1 MVSSYKK
8 LLSDASEDEG
18 RALQYYHFQHHSP
31 LGKMVA
37 RANQRLDLKY
47 LLNKFPLRHR
57 PNIASLESLSPT
69 LSDPTGDKVTV
80 IMLSYKRGQLD
91 DLRDKLL
98 KPIVEP
104 ASGFAALVDKVIL
117 VWNGD
122 FSEIPSDIQEFS
134 SKQAGFPV
142 EIVPFAK
149 NTLLNR
155 YDLSLLQRIHTQ
167 AVTFLDDDDKL
178 PSLEQLQLSFSF
190 WRCDVRRAT
199 YLEGRMPRNP
209 GDHFV
214 VDVFDYM
221 SNTARKFSQFGVPY
235 GSVVSKKWL
244 SVYMS
249 PQFEELQK
257 FVIGHPCKPDD
268 IAFGLMIQFMNRFN
282 GAAPTV
288 VPKIVRSTR
297 KSDTET
303 EKNKEQMTV
312 EGMAGGPRWNLFRRE
327 SLVYVKK
334 YFASLDTSWSPN
346 VEECYPHRVTDD
358 CKWEIGKA
366 EAHDMLSHLANVCP
380 VI

>member
-1 MVSSYKK
+1 
-8 LLSDASEDEG
+8 
-18 RALQYYHFQHHSP
+18 
-31 LGKMVA
+31 
-37 RANQRLDLKY
+37 
-47 LLNKFPLRHR
+47 
-57 PNIASLESLSPT
+57 
-69 LSDPTGDKVTV
+69 
-80 IMLSYKRGQLD
+80 MLSYKRGQLD

-155 YDLSLLQRIHTQ
+155 YDPSLLQRIRTQ

-288 VPKIVRSTR
+288 VPKIVEPTR

-303 EKNKEQMTV
+303 EKNKEQITV
-312 EGMAGGPRWNLFRRE
+312 AGMAGGPRWNLFRRE

>member
-1 MVSSYKK
+1 MVSSYEK
-8 LLSDASEDEG
+8 LLSDASEDDG
-18 RALQYYHFQHHSP
+18 RPLQHYHFQWHSP
-31 LGKMVA
+31 LRKMVES
-37 RANQRLDLKY
+37 ANQRLDLKY
-47 LLNKFPLRHR
+47 LTNKFPVRHR
-57 PNIASLESLSPT
+57 PKLASLESLSPT
-69 LSDPTGDKVTV
+69 LSDPTGDKVTL
-80 IMLSYKRGQLD
+80 IILSYKRGQFEN
-91 DLRDKLL
+91 LRDNLL

-104 ASGFAALVDKVIL
+104 ANGFAAIVDKVIL
-117 VWNGD
+117 AWNGD
-122 FSEIPSDIQEFS
+122 ISEIPSDIQGFS
-134 SKQAGFPV
+134 SKQAGIPV
-142 EIVPFAK
+142 DIVPFAT

-155 YDLSLLQRIHTQ
+155 YDPSLLQRIHTQ

-178 PSLEQLQLSFSF
+178 PFSEELQLSFSL

-199 YLEGRMPRNP
+199 YLEGRMSRDP
-209 GDHFV
+209 GAPFV
-214 VDVFDYM
+214 LDEFDYI

-235 GSVVSKKWL
+235 GSVVSKQWL

-249 PQFEELQK
+249 PQFEELQD
-257 FVIGHPCKPDD
+257 FVIRHPCKPDD

-288 VPKIVRSTR
+288 VPRIVEPTR

-303 EKNKEQMTV
+303 NKEQVTV